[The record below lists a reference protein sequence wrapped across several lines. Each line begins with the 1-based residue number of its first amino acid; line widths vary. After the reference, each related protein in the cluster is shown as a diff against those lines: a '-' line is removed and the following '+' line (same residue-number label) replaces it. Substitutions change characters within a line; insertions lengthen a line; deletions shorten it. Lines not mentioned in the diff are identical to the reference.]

1 MKLFDDQEH
10 LLAPY
15 NKIIRNL
22 AILYLIAICLMCF
35 LPQSVYPTVKT
46 IETPGIQHFGRVVA
60 ILTPF
65 NTLVHL
71 GKVPNLSDLFY
82 IVLQNVANI
91 FLLFPLILALCLLR
105 PDVRQ
110 LKKVVVVSFL
120 MSLTIETSQ
129 AILDLL
135 FDFNRVFEID
145 DLITNTVGGILAY
158 GCYQWI
164 RKVFK

>member
-1 MKLFDDQEH
+1 MKLFDDQEQ

-35 LPQSVYPTVKT
+35 LPKSVYPTVKT

-164 RKVFK
+164 RRVFK